1 MPRVTKKT
9 SAIKYLKHKVSLR
22 KEARLQRMYESDD
35 DSILDII
42 DPRKW
47 ERLLARVRSDR
58 YLFRKKHRHER
69 TLFDLKDAL
78 SLEDDLECDFNYDK
92 FRYNA

>member
-1 MPRVTKKT
+1 
-9 SAIKYLKHKVSLR
+9 
-22 KEARLQRMYESDD
+22 
-35 DSILDII
+35 
-42 DPRKW
+42 
-47 ERLLARVRSDR
+47 LLARVRSDR

-78 SLEDDLECDFNYDK
+78 SLEDDLECDFNDDK

>member
-22 KEARLQRMYESDD
+22 KEARMQRMYESDE

-42 DPRKW
+42 DRKW
-47 ERLLARVRSDR
+47 ERLLTRVRKDR
-58 YLFRKKHRHER
+58 YLFKKN
-69 TLFDLKDAL
+69 TVVNVICLI
-78 SLEDDLECDFNYDK
+78 
-92 FRYNA
+92 